1 MDRRDFLKASLAST
15 AALAAATPALAQ
27 AQDKNGDANT
37 MTTVAFKDGEKI
49 SLLGFGMMRLP
60 QKDGEIDRA
69 LAAKMVDDAIR
80 AGVNYFDTAY
90 FYIKGK
96 SETFCGDVLTRYPR
110 DSYYLADKLPIGHL
124 KTADDLERIFS
135 EQLRKTRQT
144 HFDFYLMHALNANN
158 WKKAVQLN
166 VYDFL
171 LRKKA
176 EGKIRHIG
184 FSFHDKPEV
193 LEKIAAAHPWDFA
206 QIQLNYID
214 WKAYRSKEQYD
225 ILTSRNIPI
234 VIMEPLRGGR
244 LANLPK
250 DAATMLAN
258 AAPNASQASWAF
270 RYIASLPNILCILS
284 GMSRPEH
291 LADNLR
297 TFSPIRPLDERER
310 RILDKAI
317 LAYHNTLSV
326 PCTDC
331 RYCLPC
337 PAGVLIPR
345 VFTAYNDFKMSNNTK
360 RFKATLA
367 AFDEDEGPGG
377 CIKCGKCM
385 PKCPQHIR
393 IPVELERVAKEAAKL

>member
-15 AALAAATPALAQ
+15 AALAAPSAALAQ
-27 AQDKNGDANT
+27 HQDGQDAKT
-37 MTTVAFKDGEKI
+37 MTTVAFKGGEKV

-60 QKDGEIDRA
+60 QKDGEIDA
-69 LAAKMVDDAIR
+69 TLAAKMVDDAIK

-96 SETFCGDVLTRYPR
+96 SETFCGDVLTKYPR
-110 DSYYLADKLPIGHL
+110 DSYYLADKLPSGHL

-135 EQLRKTRQT
+135 EQLRKTRQS
-144 HFDFYLMHALNANN
+144 HFDFYLMHALNAAN

-225 ILTSRNIPI
+225 ILTKRSIPI
-234 VIMEPLRGGR
+234 VVMEPLRGGR
-244 LANLPK
+244 LANLPQ
-250 DAATMLAN
+250 DAARMLAN
-258 AAPNASQASWAF
+258 ASPDASQASWAF
-270 RYIASLPNILCILS
+270 RYLASLPNILCILS

-291 LADNLR
+291 LAENLR

-337 PAGVLIPR
+337 PVGVLIPR
-345 VFTAYNDFKMSNNTK
+345 VFTAYNDFKMSNNAR

-367 AFDEDEGPGG
+367 AFDEDEGPDG
-377 CIKCGKCM
+377 CIRCGKCM

-393 IPVELERVAKEAAKL
+393 IPNELARIRAEAAKL